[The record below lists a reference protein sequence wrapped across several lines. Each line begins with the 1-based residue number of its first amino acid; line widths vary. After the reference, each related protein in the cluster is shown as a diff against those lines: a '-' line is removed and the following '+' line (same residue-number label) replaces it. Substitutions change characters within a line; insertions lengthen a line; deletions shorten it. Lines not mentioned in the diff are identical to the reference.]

1 MASSTATT
9 GPNLSAILERPI
21 SVDSGD
27 TVTQRRVRSA
37 LAAAG
42 CISAPA
48 AAEPGPPR
56 TGESAAEPG
65 GPVVVLTVDL
75 ADPEAGDAVRL
86 ARESSPG
93 ASVVVVTPAGTD
105 SEVRRALRAGA
116 LGVVFDGQLELTLAP
131 AVRAVAA
138 GFVVVPRA
146 LRQQVLRPV
155 FSHRER
161 EVLGLV
167 AEGATNR
174 EIADR
179 LFLAESTVKSH
190 LSTAFT
196 KLGVRT
202 RAEAAALV
210 LDPGEPPIHGLWH
223 TTPAGTGTGP
233 EGLESRQGA
242 L

>member
-9 GPNLSAILERPI
+9 GPSPFQILERPI
-21 SVDSGD
+21 TVDSGD

-42 CISAPA
+42 HVAAPVDPA
-48 AAEPGPPR
+48 AD
-56 TGESAAEPG
+56 
-65 GPVVVLTVDL
+65 PVVVLTVDL
-75 ADPEAGDAVRL
+75 ADAEAGDAIRL

-93 ASVVVVTPAGTD
+93 ASVVVVTPGGTD

-210 LDPGEPPIHGLWH
+210 LDPGTSPIHGLCH
-223 TTPAGTGTGP
+223 TPSVDTGVDPSGM
-233 EGLESRQGA
+233 ESKRGA